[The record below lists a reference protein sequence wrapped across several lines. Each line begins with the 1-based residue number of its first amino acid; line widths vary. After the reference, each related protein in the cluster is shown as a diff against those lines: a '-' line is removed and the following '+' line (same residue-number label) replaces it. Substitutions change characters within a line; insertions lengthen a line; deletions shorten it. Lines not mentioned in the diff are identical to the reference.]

1 MNHYF
6 PKKSL
11 IQRLH
16 NSALVRNH
24 QDIISMNMY
33 LLSMQENI
41 HLVTERVPND
51 ISSTRIRRSVQ
62 RGESIKFLLP
72 DPVIEYIS
80 ANNLYCKVNTESES
94 EEIK

>member
-1 MNHYF
+1 MACR
-6 PKKSL
+6 KSK
-11 IQRLH
+11 
-16 NSALVRNH
+16 
-24 QDIISMNMY
+24 Y
-33 LLSMQENI
+33 LLSMQDNI